1 MVLHNPNNWH
11 WVNKDVSPWA
21 KQWFED
27 NLTKLEAK
35 EGDVTAKISKVVSM
49 DGDCDVAQRKGKV
62 ITIFD
67 VKLTLEYTGSTA
79 EDDDV
84 SGTITVPEVSHELTE
99 DEFVFDIDVHA
110 DSKEK
115 QAVKDLVRSKLL
127 PQLRGEFVKLQPA
140 MIAEHGKDLQHAPG
154 SNPSSGFSTPKY
166 HPPTGAAVKEAPT
179 SSAQTKTGRV
189 INTTTVT
196 DNEEFRT
203 TAAELYQTFTDPQRL
218 AAFTRAPPKV
228 FEGAKQGGKFEL
240 FDGNVTGEYLE
251 LQEPTKIVQSW
262 RLNQWPAGH
271 YSKLQIEF
279 DQNDVDSVTVMR
291 VEWTGVPVGQE
302 EVTKR
307 NWLEYYQSGAIKLL
321 ILLPRNNGLCP
332 EKDNGTCLQDCCYSD
347 AAEGEYDVIPMSGIP
362 GRQHRSDLLLDVAVD
377 ENLAKAESYIRQAA
391 SQGAHL
397 AVLPEYHLTSWC
409 PDHADFIAACAASA
423 AHLPRYQAL
432 ARDLHIN
439 IVPGTICHVMERQN
453 WNTTIRITRSRRART
468 QTMAF
473 RQAPG
478 PDTSSPVGGGLLR
491 LGRFFPGESPPLVH
505 KPPDL
510 GAHLVTV
517 LPDPHLA
524 AAAKELQIVLV
535 LAGQVDRVQR
545 VRQLVC
551 PARWGGPWPLPRP
564 PRRAVPGGLAVRARR
579 PAS

>member
-1 MVLHNPNNWH
+1 MR
-11 WVNKDVSPWA
+11 
-21 KQWFED
+21 Q
-27 NLTKLEAK
+27 
-35 EGDVTAKISKVVSM
+35 
-49 DGDCDVAQRKGKV
+49 Q
-62 ITIFD
+62 
-67 VKLTLEYTGSTA
+67 
-79 EDDDV
+79 
-84 SGTITVPEVSHELTE
+84 
-99 DEFVFDIDVHA
+99 FDIDVHA

-127 PQLRGEFVKLQPA
+127 PQLRAEFVKLQPA

-166 HPPTGAAVKEAPT
+166 HPPTGAAAKEAPT

-307 NWLEYYQSGAIKLL
+307 NWLEYYVRSIK
-321 ILLPRNNGLCP
+321 
-332 EKDNGTCLQDCCYSD
+332 
-347 AAEGEYDVIPMSGIP
+347 
-362 GRQHRSDLLLDVAVD
+362 
-377 ENLAKAESYIRQAA
+377 
-391 SQGAHL
+391 
-397 AVLPEYHLTSWC
+397 
-409 PDHADFIAACAASA
+409 
-423 AHLPRYQAL
+423 
-432 ARDLHIN
+432 
-439 IVPGTICHVMERQN
+439 
-453 WNTTIRITRSRRART
+453 RT
-468 QTMAF
+468 F
-473 RQAPG
+473 G
-478 PDTSSPVGGGLLR
+478 
-491 LGRFFPGESPPLVH
+491 
-505 KPPDL
+505 
-510 GAHLVTV
+510 
-517 LPDPHLA
+517 
-524 AAAKELQIVLV
+524 
-535 LAGQVDRVQR
+535 
-545 VRQLVC
+545 
-551 PARWGGPWPLPRP
+551 
-564 PRRAVPGGLAVRARR
+564 
-579 PAS
+579 